1 MEPIKIPYVC
11 AITEKKISDNGYYVS
26 GVWKRFNE
34 VNENGYIYTENCFD
48 DFINNY
54 FVKYQKNVPL
64 TILHVPDAFHL
75 AGVVNKIEKVKNE
88 LILRAKISKG
98 AIYYEKFVQLIEDG
112 VLQGFSDKGY
122 ALDYELTEN
131 GLLIRQA
138 TLQHISLVDMPAMV
152 DSEIL
157 ANATDFKGFDFNK
170 QNKTETKTKSK
181 LFKWE

>member
-34 VNENGYIYTENCFD
+34 VNENGYIYAEDAFD
-48 DFINNY
+48 DFISNY

-64 TILHVPDAFHL
+64 NIQHQKDLPHL
-75 AGVVNKIEKVKNE
+75 AGAVLSIEKRKYE
-88 LILRAKISKG
+88 LILHAMVSKG
-98 AIYYEKFVQLIEDG
+98 AIYYEKIVQLIEDG
-112 VLQGFSDKGY
+112 VLQGFSDEGAAY
-122 ALDYELTEN
+122 DYQQTEN
-131 GLLIRQA
+131 GLLIRKA
-138 TLQHISLVDMPAMV
+138 TIERISLVDMPAMG

-157 ANATDFKGFDFNK
+157 TNATDFKGFNFNK
-170 QNKTETKTKSK
+170 QDKNKTKNK